1 MNEYTD
7 IQVLECSRLHSEEAK
22 ANNNENFALW
32 QNNLQDI
39 VHLDA
44 GDTVSVFGA
53 MVSERGAGQPS
64 SIEIKGVELGYKK
77 DFTFTTYEE
86 KNACDLIPSKYE
98 VIESN
103 ASTQSI
109 AIRDDTLNFNVSYYV
124 NANGHNYIHLPRRWW
139 YEEQDSNNLKPD
151 EQWTEADDEDSGMT
165 FFNPFKDR
173 FCFFDDYYQIVPT
186 QANET
191 AGAKHFKPKN
201 NNERYTILM
210 RNKTFYTEESASGNF
225 PDEHL
230 RDPENTIYRTYKE
243 LKSITVPAGFNSPE
257 YVAKELTRQLQN
269 IKEVERYQFRD
280 PQRDLVNNSLT
291 PGFPIRMYDTIETE
305 TYKPFNVAYAYKGE
319 TDGLTIPVP
328 DYSGVKRD
336 FDFYYNGNNACST
349 TNASG
354 FEYLSQYHVVAT
366 KRPELYETGRLVNRY
381 FTTYRGIFG
390 SVLSGTSTANG
401 GEEARKLTI
410 AQEYTEENCRR
421 WYEFFKAQEL
431 YPEIWNTF
439 SDPRTLYSASDTI
452 NNSRWMHI
460 NRFENGSQTYDG
472 GPLSP
477 NNNAM
482 LGDSGYKLHSWN
494 ASNLKQP
501 SSAIC
506 PLFYKA
512 EDRDTFYENPIE
524 DEYSFG
530 CMKKSIDGR
539 IDFIFTEYNG
549 WGSAFMDMLLE
560 HSTVG
565 STLRLRK
572 LGFDMHFSAP
582 GMCYVLP
589 YAGWSPYP
597 NSYST
602 KSRTNYY
609 GDYQLFSGF
618 MSGTSAYGD
627 NRLDTQLY
635 RNKLYIGADNPTIS
649 YDGTNFNLSGLHTPM
664 NKGNDNIANNAY
676 SASLS
681 TFGSD
686 DIDTEAGDQV
696 YIINPREQ
704 WNDWTPARKPYRPN
718 VTSIK
723 SVISPSMNLPRF
735 NDNLEAWTIY
745 DALCGVFIS
754 DINLSENEWEGTLW
768 DILGFSYAQFN
779 SASNTRITRIDNN
792 NINSLSLITTN
803 AEVAQGD
810 SKVYIQNLWGAPL
823 YNNMIGGGGSI
834 YYDGAALIN
843 YYPEIK
849 QKTQSVKIVADNV
862 PVRMIRGY
870 YTIRSNILEDT
881 PFVGGK
887 KNNTTM
893 PIIGIVNKINGAGDF
908 YTQEESSLMFTVTR
922 PLKLASITC
931 SIHDPDGSFA
941 ECSEQSTVMFK
952 IQKTRNVTYNVIQE
966 IIQEQQ
972 QAQGRSARSARI

>member
-1 MNEYTD
+1 MNQYTD
-7 IQVLECSRLHSEEAK
+7 IKVLECSRLHSEESK
-22 ANNNENFALW
+22 SKNNENFALW

-77 DFTFTTYEE
+77 DFTFTTYDEQ
-86 KNACDLIPSKYE
+86 NACDLIPSKYE

-139 YEEQDSNNLKPD
+139 YEEQTTIKPD
-151 EQWTEADDEDSGMT
+151 EQWTLADDEDSGLT
-165 FFNPFKDR
+165 YFNPFKDR

-191 AGAKHFKPKN
+191 AEVKHFKPKN

-210 RNKTFYTEESASGNF
+210 RNKSYYTEESASGKLNASNQ
-225 PDEHL
+225 
-230 RDPENTIYRTYKE
+230 RDPENAIYRTFKQ

-257 YVAKELTRQLQN
+257 YVATELTRQLQN
-269 IKEVERYQFRD
+269 IIEVERYQFRD
-280 PQRDLVNNSLT
+280 PIRDLVNNSLT

-305 TYKPFNVAYAYKGE
+305 TYKPFNVAYAYKSSFNSNRTSE
-319 TDGLTIPVP
+319 DFA
-328 DYSGVKRD
+328 GVKED
-336 FDFYYNGNNACST
+336 YNYYINGGDTT

-381 FTTYRGIFG
+381 FTTDRGIFG
-390 SVLSGTSTANG
+390 SVMSGTSFGTG
-401 GEEARKLTI
+401 SEEARKLTI
-410 AQEYTEENCRR
+410 SQSYTEENCRR

-439 SDPRTLYSASDTI
+439 SDSRSLYSGSDTI

-460 NRFENGSQTYDG
+460 NRFENGSQTFESG
-472 GPLSP
+472 TVTP

-494 ASNLKQP
+494 ASNTYQP
-501 SSAIC
+501 GSAIC

-512 EDRDTFYENPIE
+512 SDRDIFYENPGQE
-524 DEYSFG
+524 QYSFG
-530 CMKKSIDGR
+530 CMKKSSNGR
-539 IDFIFTEYNG
+539 IDFTFTDNNG

-560 HSTVG
+560 NATV
-565 STLRLRK
+565 SNLLSLRK

-589 YAGWSPYP
+589 YAGWSTQA

-602 KSRTNYY
+602 NSRTNSY

-618 MSGTSAYGD
+618 MSSGSAYGD
-627 NRLDTQLY
+627 NGLDTQLY
-635 RNKLYIGADNPTIS
+635 RNKLYIGADSPEIT

-664 NKGNDNIANNAY
+664 NNGNDNIASNAY
-676 SASLS
+676 SASLT

-686 DIDTEAGDQV
+686 DPNTDGGDQV
-696 YIINPREQ
+696 YIINPKEQ

-718 VTSIK
+718 IAVTK
-723 SVISPSMNLPRF
+723 TTVSPAMNLPRF

-768 DILGFSYAQFN
+768 DILGFSYSQFN
-779 SASNTRITRIDNN
+779 SNNNTRITRIDNN

-823 YNNMIGGGGSI
+823 YNNMIGGGGAI
-834 YYDGAALIN
+834 FYDGSELVN

-862 PVRMIRGY
+862 PIRMIRGY
-870 YTIRSNILEDT
+870 YTIRSNILEDA

-887 KNNTTM
+887 ENNTTM

-908 YTQEESSLMFTVTR
+908 YTQEESSLQFTVTR
-922 PLKLASITC
+922 PLRLASITC
-931 SIHDPDGSFA
+931 SIHDPDGSYA
-941 ECSEQSTVMFK
+941 KCSEQSTVLFK
-952 IQKTRNVTYNVIQE
+952 VQKQKKVTYNVIEQ

-972 QAQGRSARSARI
+972 QTQGRGARDARQ